1 IEPTASPAAYRSLR
15 EDKCYETLE
24 ARRSIAAGLLG
35 GFGRLPFEICK
46 RTLDNTF
53 LVDDREIIEAMVAIQ
68 QDEQVMAEP
77 ASSVGLAALLAGKIE
92 LKNKKVV
99 LVITSRNINTT
110 TFNRLIQKVPDN
122 VLA

>member
-1 IEPTASPAAYRSLR
+1 
-15 EDKCYETLE
+15 
-24 ARRSIAAGLLG
+24 
-35 GFGRLPFEICK
+35 
-46 RTLDNTF
+46 
-53 LVDDREIIEAMVAIQ
+53 MVAIQ